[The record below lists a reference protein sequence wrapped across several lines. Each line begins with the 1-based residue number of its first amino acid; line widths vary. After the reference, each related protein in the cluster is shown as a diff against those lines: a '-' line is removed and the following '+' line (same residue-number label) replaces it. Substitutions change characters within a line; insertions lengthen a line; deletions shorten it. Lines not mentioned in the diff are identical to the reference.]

1 MFRRVGI
8 AALLLAIAG
17 LVGGCAVPVVGVL
30 ALKDV
35 ITVVSLSSTVM
46 TGKGVG
52 EYAVDAVTGR
62 DCRVIEGVL
71 RSDREICEVP
81 GSLATRQD
89 FRGIGPILAR
99 QIEPASSV
107 VMVASRDVS
116 GRGSAAGGNAKMA
129 LVSLVDY
136 PDSDSAGFA
145 PLWKKPTVG
154 LSSMEMIS
162 SRQAILVKLR
172 PPQDLMSKGYG
183 N

>member
-1 MFRRVGI
+1 MFRRVGL
-8 AALLLAIAG
+8 AALLIGFAG
-17 LVGGCAVPVVGVL
+17 MIGGCAVPVVGVF

-35 ITVVSLSSTVM
+35 ITVVSLSSTVF

-52 EYAVDAVTGR
+52 EYAADAVTGR
-62 DCRVIEGVL
+62 DCRIIDAVL
-71 RSDREICEVP
+71 RSDRKLCEVP

-99 QIEPASSV
+99 RTEPASSV
-107 VMVASRDVS
+107 IMVASRDV
-116 GRGSAAGGNAKMA
+116 RGQGAAAGGNAKMV

-136 PDSDSAGFA
+136 PDPDSAGFD
-145 PLWKKPTVG
+145 PLWKKPDVG
-154 LSSMEMIS
+154 LSGMALVS

-172 PPQDLMSKGYG
+172 PPQDLMSVGYG